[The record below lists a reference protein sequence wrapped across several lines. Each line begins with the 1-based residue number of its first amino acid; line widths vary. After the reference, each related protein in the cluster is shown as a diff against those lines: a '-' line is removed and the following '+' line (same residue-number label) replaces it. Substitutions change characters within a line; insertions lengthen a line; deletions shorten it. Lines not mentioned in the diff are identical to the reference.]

1 MISEVKASSK
11 WLDLEFDLS
20 LRELGF
26 YGVPHKASAF
36 VIPTPSCLV
45 ELIETSFLVITL
57 REIAIM
63 NLERVGFGQKNFD
76 MAIVFKDFKKMC

>member
-11 WLDLEFDLS
+11 GLDLEFDQS

-26 YGVPHKASAF
+26 YGVPHKASVF
-36 VIPTPSCLV
+36 VSPTLSCLV
-45 ELIETSFLVITL
+45 ELIETPSLVITL